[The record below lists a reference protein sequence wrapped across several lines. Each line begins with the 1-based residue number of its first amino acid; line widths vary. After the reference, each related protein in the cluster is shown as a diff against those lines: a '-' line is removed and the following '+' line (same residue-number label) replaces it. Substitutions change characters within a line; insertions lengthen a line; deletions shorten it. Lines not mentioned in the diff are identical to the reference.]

1 MNAAGS
7 TALSKEEAVAAYK
20 AVLREFIDRRP
31 SGTRRKIALALG
43 KHKSFVSQVT
53 SPAYSVPLPAQHVAA
68 IFEICHFSQEERR
81 SFLEAY
87 KAAHPRQGGAIPEE
101 RPQGGP
107 QTLQIQIPAFS
118 DPERQKEVI
127 AAIRSVAA
135 QILAVAAD
143 KSTE

>member
-1 MNAAGS
+1 MNSGSAAP
-7 TALSKEEAVAAYK
+7 TREEAVAAYK
-20 AVLREFIDRRP
+20 ALLREFIDLRP

-53 SPAYSVPLPAQHVAA
+53 SPAYPVPLPAQHVSA

-81 SFLEAY
+81 SFLKAY
-87 KAAHPRQGGAIPEE
+87 RTAHPRQGKTISED
-101 RPQGGP
+101 RPLGGP

-127 AAIRSVAA
+127 TAIRNVTA
-135 QILAVAAD
+135 QILAVATG
-143 KSTE
+143 KSAE